1 MGVSNRPKDNE
12 FVKKLD
18 RYRSL
23 IADDEGESEEARR
36 LRSELDRISPYDHA
50 LDEADVEI
58 RRRTV
63 LKSLGKRL

>member
-1 MGVSNRPKDNE
+1 MGVPNRPKDNK

-18 RYRSL
+18 LYRSL
-23 IADDEGESEEARR
+23 VADDEGESEKARR

-50 LDEADVEI
+50 TNEADMEI

-63 LKSLGKRL
+63 LKR